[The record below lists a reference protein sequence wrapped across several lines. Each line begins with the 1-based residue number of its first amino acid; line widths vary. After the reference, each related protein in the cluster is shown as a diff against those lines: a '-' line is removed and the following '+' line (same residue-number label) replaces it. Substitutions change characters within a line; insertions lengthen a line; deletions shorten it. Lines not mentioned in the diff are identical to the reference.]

1 MKEKTLLKI
10 SLICALVGLY
20 ALFLI
25 NERISVDSKTIA
37 EINST
42 LLEKD
47 ISVRG
52 EITRVT
58 QTDGLYLINIKDKS
72 NKEITIVVFRDQ
84 ELELKKGNIVNVEG
98 TIKDYKGNLEIL
110 AKKIELY

>member
-10 SLICALVGLY
+10 SLICSIIGLY

-25 NERISVDSKTIA
+25 NERISVNSKKIA

-52 EITRVT
+52 EITRIT
-58 QTDGLYLINIKDKS
+58 KTEGLYLINIKDKS
-72 NKEITIVVFRDQ
+72 NKEIAIVVFKDQ
-84 ELELKKGNIVNVEG
+84 ELELKKGNIISVEG

>member
-10 SLICALVGLY
+10 SLICTLVGLY
-20 ALFLI
+20 VLFLI
-25 NERISVDSKTIA
+25 NERISVNSKTIA

-47 ISVRG
+47 IKIKG
-52 EITRVT
+52 EIIRLT
-58 QTDGLYLINIKDKS
+58 QTEGLYLINIKDKS

-84 ELELKKGNIVNVEG
+84 ELALKKGDIINVEG
-98 TIKDYKGNLEIL
+98 VVKDYKGNLEII
-110 AKKIELY
+110 AKKIEIY